1 VGCLHTRI
9 VFCIQFGVLH
19 AYEYYKTNEATKN
32 SISTSEAALK
42 NELAALKSQL
52 NPHFYTMF

>member
-1 VGCLHTRI
+1 MNITKPTKQQK
-9 VFCIQFGVLH
+9 IQSALR
-19 AYEYYKTNEATKN
+19 
-32 SISTSEAALK
+32 EAALK